1 MESAFLCGMPLQLSL
16 PKALNLVES
25 KNQVWCLFHFLP
37 LLLELLT
44 ISYLFFNYWSTWF
57 RLQVNVVFISGVKQM
72 FHVSGLTKNTEID
85 CRYYFS
91 LCGASSL
98 YLMSCYCSQAHSVWV
113 SLTILRGFLF
123 SLGYRKTLV
132 TWKGVCQPNNYWF
145 VQGMKLIVTV
155 IQNYFWKSYCFMEW
169 LKRLKKIKTL
179 ILVKLKMSY
188 INWLY
193 INILI
198 W

>member
-1 MESAFLCGMPLQLSL
+1 MWYAPT
-16 PKALNLVES
+16 VEPPEGFKS
-25 KNQVWCLFHFLP
+25 SRIKNQMWCLFHFLP
-37 LLLELLT
+37 LLELLT

-85 CRYYFS
+85 CGYYFS
-91 LCGASSL
+91 LCRASSL
-98 YLMSCYCSQAHSVWV
+98 YLMSCYFSQAHSVWV

-155 IQNYFWKSYCFMEW
+155 VQGYFWKSYCFMEW

-188 INWLY
+188 IH
-193 INILI
+193 
-198 W
+198 